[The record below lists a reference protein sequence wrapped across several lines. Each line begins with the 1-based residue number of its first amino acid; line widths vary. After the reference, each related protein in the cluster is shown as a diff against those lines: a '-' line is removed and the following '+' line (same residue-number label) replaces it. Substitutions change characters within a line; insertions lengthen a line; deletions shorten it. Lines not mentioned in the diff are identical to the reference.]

1 MIFLIIFIQKKQK
14 TSCYV
19 VFLTLSVRNLCT
31 QSARDFLRKFSCD
44 VETSSNE
51 RLFNVSPVRVTTGIP
66 YDFIDDLDQKEPDNT
81 IIIDAVKTARKR

>member
-1 MIFLIIFIQKKQK
+1 
-14 TSCYV
+14 
-19 VFLTLSVRNLCT
+19 
-31 QSARDFLRKFSCD
+31 LRKFSCD